1 VTIEGMDLLFNND
14 YLGCTPCLTTVT
26 IVGDVTMETK
36 VRSLSYLN
44 NATMERCLQIALK
57 VHNL

>member
-1 VTIEGMDLLFNND
+1 VTIEGMDLLFNNGSHS
-14 YLGCTPCLTTVT
+14 YTSCLTTVT

-36 VRSLSYLN
+36 ARSLSYLN